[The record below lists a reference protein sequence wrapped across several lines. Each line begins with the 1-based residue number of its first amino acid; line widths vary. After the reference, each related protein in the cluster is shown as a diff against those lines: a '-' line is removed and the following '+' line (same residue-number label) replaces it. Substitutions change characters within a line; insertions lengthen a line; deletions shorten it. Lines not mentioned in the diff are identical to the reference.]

1 METPLGAVRGLGSAR
16 EGARNWWH
24 ERLSS
29 IATLLLSIWLLV
41 SLLRLP
47 SLDYA
52 IVAEWLSSIVNA
64 SAMLLFVAGTF
75 WHIRLG
81 MQVVIED
88 YVHEEGSKTFL
99 LLLLNFAVAVALAVA
114 VVALL
119 KLAVGGS
126 AA

>member
-16 EGARNWWH
+16 EGAEHWWH

-29 IATLLLSIWLLV
+29 IATLLLAIWLVV

-47 SLDYA
+47 SLDYG
-52 IVAEWLSSIVNA
+52 VMVEWLSSTINA
-64 SAMLLFVAGTF
+64 SAMLLLVISVF
-75 WHIRLG
+75 WHIKLG
-81 MQVVIED
+81 MQVIVED
-88 YVHEEGSKTFL
+88 YVHEEGTKVFL
-99 LLLLNFAVAVALAVA
+99 LLLLNFTVAVGVVIS

>member
-16 EGARNWWH
+16 EGAGNWWH

-47 SLDYA
+47 SLDYGV
-52 IVAEWLSSIVNA
+52 VAEWLSSIINA
-64 SAMLLFVAGTF
+64 SAMLLFVVSSF

-81 MQVVIED
+81 MKVIIED
-88 YVHEEGSKTFL
+88 YVHEEGSKTFA
-99 LLLLNFAVAVALAVA
+99 LLLLNFAVAVALAITVI
-114 VVALL
+114 ALL

-126 AA
+126 VA

>member
-16 EGARNWWH
+16 EGAENWWH
-24 ERLSS
+24 ERMSS

-52 IVAEWLSSIVNA
+52 IVAEWLSSTINA
-64 SAMLLFVAGTF
+64 AAMLLLVVSTF

-81 MQVVIED
+81 MQVIIED
-88 YVHEEGSKTFL
+88 YVHEEGNKTFS
-99 LLLLNFAVAVALAVA
+99 LLLLNFAVAAAVAIA
-114 VVALL
+114 VVAIF
-119 KLAVGGS
+119 KLAAGGP
-126 AA
+126 AV

>member
-16 EGARNWWH
+16 EGAEHWWH

-52 IVAEWLSSIVNA
+52 IVAEWLSSIINA
-64 SAMLLFVAGTF
+64 SAMLLFVVGTF

-81 MQVVIED
+81 MQVIIED

-99 LLLLNFAVAVALAVA
+99 LLLLNFAVAVAVAVA